1 MKTIAV
7 AFDFSNGSI
16 NALNHAK
23 KMAKMMDHK
32 LVLVHS
38 YSPPIL
44 DPNVPVGLI
53 EETFRDSVK
62 ILEEKLHNE
71 VDLAKKDGLDAEYKL
86 AFSDLSS
93 ILNDICNSEDVKFV
107 VVGKTGEQGFIETL
121 IGSTASHLIDNVEA
135 PLLVIPEDY
144 QSTILSKIGYA
155 SQLEYD
161 EEDYI
166 EKALDFAKFSPHNLE
181 LVHIQESEDLN
192 IYPDEQFLESI
203 LKKFKKDKLDI
214 IQKESK
220 SFKKGINELIEAE
233 GISLLILT
241 THKRGLFQG
250 LLNPSKTKQ
259 VIKHTKVPILVF
271 AFDEK

>member
-7 AFDFSNGSI
+7 AFDFSNGAI

-23 KMAKMMDHK
+23 YMAKIMNHK
-32 LVLVHS
+32 LVIVHS

-62 ILEEKLHNE
+62 ILEEKLDQE
-71 VDLAKKDGLDAEYKL
+71 VNSLKKDGLDAEYKL

-93 ILNDICNSEDVKFV
+93 ILNDINKSETVNFV
-107 VVGKTGEQGFIETL
+107 VVGKTGEQGFIETI

-135 PLLVIPEDY
+135 PLLVIPENY
-144 QSTILSKIGYA
+144 QSTIFAKLGYA

-166 EKALDFAKFSPHNLE
+166 KKALDFAKYSPHNLD
-181 LVHIQESEDLN
+181 LVHIHDSEEMN
-192 IYPDEQFLESI
+192 IYPDDQFLDAI
-203 LKKFKKDKLDI
+203 LERFEKEKLNI

-220 SFKKGINELIEAE
+220 SFKKGITELIEVK

-250 LLNPSKTKQ
+250 ILNPSKTKE
-259 VIKHTKVPILVF
+259 VIKHTKIPILVF
-271 AFDEK
+271 TFDEK

>member
-1 MKTIAV
+1 MKTIVV

-23 KMAKMMDHK
+23 KMAKVMDHK
-32 LVLVHS
+32 LVIVHS

-53 EETFRDSVK
+53 EETFRDTVK
-62 ILEEKLHNE
+62 ILEEKLKNE
-71 VDLAKKDGLDAEYKL
+71 IDLAKKEGLDAEFKL

-93 ILNDICNSEDVKFV
+93 ILNDICSSEAVNFV
-107 VVGKTGEQGFIETL
+107 VVGKTGDQGLIETL

-135 PLLVIPEDY
+135 PLLVIPENY
-144 QSTILSKIGYA
+144 ESTIFGKLGYA

-161 EEDYI
+161 EEEYI
-166 EKALDFAKFSPHNLE
+166 QKALDFAKFSTHNLE

-192 IYPDEQFLESI
+192 IYPDEQFLDSI
-203 LKKFKKDKLDI
+203 LKKFKKDKLTI

-220 SFKKGINELIEAE
+220 SFKRGINELIQSE
-233 GISLLILT
+233 GISLLVLT

-250 LLNPSKTKQ
+250 ILNPSKTKQ
-259 VIKHTKVPILVF
+259 VIKHTKIPILVYT
-271 AFDEK
+271 FDEK

>member
-1 MKTIAV
+1 MTTIAL
-7 AFDFSNGSI
+7 AFDFSKGSI

-23 KMAKMMDHK
+23 SMAKLMDCK

-44 DPNVPVGLI
+44 DPNVPIGLI
-53 EETFRDSVK
+53 EETFRDTVK
-62 ILEEKLHNE
+62 ILEEKLHKE
-71 VDLAKKDGLDAEYKL
+71 VELAKKDGLDVESKL

-93 ILNDICNSEDVKFV
+93 ILNDICKSETVKFV

-121 IGSTASHLIDNVEA
+121 IGSTAAHLIDNVDA
-135 PLLVIPEDY
+135 PLLVIPENFET
-144 QSTILSKIGYA
+144 TILAKLGYA

-166 EKALDFAKFSPHNLE
+166 EKALDLAKYSPHNLE
-181 LVHIQESEDLN
+181 LAHIQESEDLN

-203 LKKFKKDKLDI
+203 LKKFEKDKLDI
-214 IQKESK
+214 IQRESK

-250 LLNPSKTKQ
+250 ILNPSKTKQ
-259 VIKHTKVPILVF
+259 VIKNTKIPILVYTF
-271 AFDEK
+271 NEK

>member
-1 MKTIAV
+1 MKTIVV

-23 KMAKMMDHK
+23 KMAKIMDHK
-32 LVLVHS
+32 LVIVHS

-62 ILEEKLHNE
+62 ILEEKLKQE
-71 VDLAKKDGLDAEYKL
+71 IDIAKKDGLDAEYKL

-93 ILNDICNSEDVKFV
+93 ILNDICNSEKVNFV

-121 IGSTASHLIDNVEA
+121 IGSTASHLIDHVKA
-135 PLLVIPEDY
+135 PLLVIPENY
-144 QSTILSKIGYA
+144 ESTIFAKLSYA

-161 EEDYI
+161 EEEYI
-166 EKALDFAKFSPHNLE
+166 EKALGFAKFSPHNLE

-192 IYPDEQFLESI
+192 IYPDEQFLDSI
-203 LKKFKKDKLDI
+203 LKKFEKEKLDI

-259 VIKHTKVPILVF
+259 VIKHTKIPILVYT
-271 AFDEK
+271 FDDK

>member
-7 AFDFSNGSI
+7 AFDFSNGAI

-23 KMAKMMDHK
+23 IMAKIMNHK
-32 LVLVHS
+32 LVIVHS

-53 EETFRDSVK
+53 EETFRDTVK
-62 ILEEKLHNE
+62 ILEEKLDQE
-71 VDLAKKDGLDAEYKL
+71 VNSLKKDGLDAEYKL

-93 ILNDICNSEDVKFV
+93 ILNDINKSETVSFV
-107 VVGKTGEQGFIETL
+107 VVGKTGEQGFFETI

-135 PLLVIPEDY
+135 PLLVVPENY
-144 QSTILSKIGYA
+144 QSTIFAKLSYA

-166 EKALDFAKFSPHNLE
+166 KKALDFAKYSPHNLD
-181 LVHIQESEDLN
+181 LVHIQDSEEMN
-192 IYPDEQFLESI
+192 IYPDEQFLDAI
-203 LKKFKKDKLDI
+203 LERFEKEKLNI
-214 IQKESK
+214 VQKESK
-220 SFKKGINELIEAE
+220 SFKKGISELIEAE

-250 LLNPSKTKQ
+250 ILNPSKTKE
-259 VIKHTKVPILVF
+259 VIKHTKIPILVF
-271 AFDEK
+271 TFDEK

>member
-1 MKTIAV
+1 MKTIVV
-7 AFDFSNGSI
+7 AFDFSNGAT
-16 NALNHAK
+16 NALNYAK
-23 KMAKMMDHK
+23 NLAKIMEQK
-32 LVLVHS
+32 LVIVHS

-62 ILEEKLHNE
+62 ILEEKLAKE
-71 VDLAKKDGLDAEYKL
+71 VNSAKKDGLDAEYKL

-93 ILNDICNSEDVKFV
+93 ILNDVSKSEAVSFV
-107 VVGKTGEQGFIETL
+107 VVGKTGEQGFIETI

-135 PLLVIPEDY
+135 PLLVIPENY
-144 QSTILSKIGYA
+144 ESTILTKIGYA

-161 EEDYI
+161 EENYI

-192 IYPDEQFLESI
+192 IYPDEQFLDSI
-203 LKKFKKDKLDI
+203 LKKFEKDKLNI

-233 GISLLILT
+233 SISLLILT

-250 LLNPSKTKQ
+250 ILNPSKTKQ
-259 VIKHTKVPILVF
+259 VIKHTKIPILVYTF
-271 AFDEK
+271 NE

>member
-1 MKTIAV
+1 MNTIAV

-16 NALNHAK
+16 NALSHAK

-32 LVLVHS
+32 VVIVHS

-62 ILEEKLHNE
+62 ILEEKLDKE
-71 VDLAKKDGLDAEYKL
+71 VNLAKKEGLDAEYKL

-93 ILNDICNSEDVKFV
+93 ILNDINKSEAVSFV
-107 VVGKTGEQGFIETL
+107 VVGKTGEQGFFETL
-121 IGSTASHLIDNVEA
+121 IGSTASHLVDNLEA
-135 PLLVIPEDY
+135 PLLVIPENYD
-144 QSTILSKIGYA
+144 STIFAKIGYA

-166 EKALDFAKFSPHNLE
+166 KKALDFSKFSPLNLE

-192 IYPDEQFLESI
+192 IYPDEQFLDSI
-203 LKKFKKDKLDI
+203 LKKFEEEKLDI

-220 SFKKGINELIEAE
+220 SFKKGINEFIEAE
-233 GISLLILT
+233 RISLLILT

-250 LLNPSKTKQ
+250 ILNPSKTKQ
-259 VIKHTKVPILVF
+259 VIKHTKIPILVYTF
-271 AFDEK
+271 NE

>member
-1 MKTIAV
+1 MTTIPV
-7 AFDFSNGSI
+7 AFDFSKGSI

-23 KMAKMMDHK
+23 SMAKLMGYK

-53 EETFRDSVK
+53 EETFRDTVK
-62 ILEEKLHNE
+62 VLEEKLHKE
-71 VDLAKKDGLDAEYKL
+71 VELAKKDGIEAEFKL

-93 ILNDICNSEDVKFV
+93 ILNDICRSETVKFV

-121 IGSTASHLIDNVEA
+121 IGSTASHLIDNVDA
-135 PLLVIPEDY
+135 PLLIIPENY
-144 QSTILSKIGYA
+144 ETTILAKLGYA

-166 EKALDFAKFSPHNLE
+166 EKALDLAKYSPNSLE
-181 LVHIQESEDLN
+181 LAHIQESEDLN

-203 LKKFKKDKLDI
+203 LKKFEKDKLDI
-214 IQKESK
+214 IQRESK
-220 SFKKGINELIEAE
+220 SFKKGINDLIEAE

-250 LLNPSKTKQ
+250 MLNPSKTKQ
-259 VIKHTKVPILVF
+259 VIKHTKIPILVYKF
-271 AFDEK
+271 IEK